1 MPGLQLSATHILTNQ
16 SHFIQMYAFHY
27 NSVQR
32 QIQAY
37 NRIFSD
43 MSTRL
48 GYRPALA
55 GANFTCHVREGKIWP
70 NTSRHFVRFHIV
82 FLANQRRVQT
92 WHCCGTAV

>member
-1 MPGLQLSATHILTNQ
+1 MPGLQLSATHISTNQ
-16 SHFIQMYAFHY
+16 SHFIQIHAFHC

-48 GYRPALA
+48 GYRPTLA
-55 GANFTCHVREGKIWP
+55 GANFMCHVREGKIWR
-70 NTSRHFVRFHIV
+70 NISRHMQSKKKTVMS
-82 FLANQRRVQT
+82 
-92 WHCCGTAV
+92 